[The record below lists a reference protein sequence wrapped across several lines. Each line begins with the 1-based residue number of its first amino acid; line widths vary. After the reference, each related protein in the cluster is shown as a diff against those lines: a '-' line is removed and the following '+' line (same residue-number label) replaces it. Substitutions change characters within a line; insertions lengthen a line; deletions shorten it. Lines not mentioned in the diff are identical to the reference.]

1 MNLRDIVTYITN
13 TSNVNW
19 KILEGLIFSWKEKE
33 SEDVEGRLAG
43 LLYLNKIKE
52 YINNNDIKNINP
64 SVFQQLLLEVEEV
77 IEI

>member
-33 SEDVEGRLAG
+33 NEDIEGRLVG

>member
-1 MNLRDIVTYITN
+1 MNLRDIVAYITN

-33 SEDVEGRLAG
+33 SENVEGRLAG
-43 LLYLNKIKE
+43 LLYLNKVKK
-52 YINNNDIKNINP
+52 YVNNNIKNINP
-64 SVFQQLLLEVEEV
+64 SVFQQLLLEVEEI